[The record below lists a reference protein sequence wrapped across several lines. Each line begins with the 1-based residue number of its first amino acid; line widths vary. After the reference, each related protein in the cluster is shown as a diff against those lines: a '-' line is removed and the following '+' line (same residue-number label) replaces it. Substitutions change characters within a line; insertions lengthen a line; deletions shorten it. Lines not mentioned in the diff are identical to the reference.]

1 MNERAV
7 RWIHQADDSVVHGAR
22 QIGPEMRDFEVVTE
36 SGKARHFRQ
45 TRLLGGRCRAA
56 FWIRH
61 KSPDVSVALRTG
73 EAACVDSLT
82 FQFRICCKRRDHKA
96 LAGVRFKLPA
106 MVGAFDGFT
115 VKLPEGKGK
124 RTVRAK
130 GLPAT
135 SRPRT
140 SGTFSSIARTSLRPV
155 TCSLRSAGYQNP
167 HKNSLPE
174 SAELRFELELIL
186 RSTVA

>member
-124 RTVRAK
+124 RTVRANVAE
-130 GLPAT
+130 GEGFADNIAT
-135 SRPRT
+135 ENKRDIEQHCAHEFAPRNL
-140 SGTFSSIARTSLRPV
+140 FA
-155 TCSLRSAGYQNP
+155 A
-167 HKNSLPE
+167 
-174 SAELRFELELIL
+174 
-186 RSTVA
+186 